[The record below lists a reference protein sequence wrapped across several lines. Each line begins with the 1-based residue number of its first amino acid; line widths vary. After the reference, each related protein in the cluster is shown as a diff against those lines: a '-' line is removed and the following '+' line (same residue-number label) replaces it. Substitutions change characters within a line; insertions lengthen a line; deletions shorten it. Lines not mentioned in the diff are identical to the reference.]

1 MTTVHHGLSVHPPPW
16 PFPFMVVSA
25 DLIVFLKGKVYVQS
39 VIQDDCVTWNDIH
52 LKTEKMG
59 GTTHGYPDPLH
70 LPNLLQVSLFFV
82 FVFFPSGLNRIRH
95 PKKPKTKK

>member
-1 MTTVHHGLSVHPPPW
+1 MTTVHHGLSVLPPPW
-16 PFPFMVVSA
+16 RFPFMVSA
-25 DLIVFLKGKVYVQS
+25 DFNSFSYGKGTVHAES

-70 LPNLLQVSLFFV
+70 LPNLLQVSLFLMCL
-82 FVFFPSGLNRIRH
+82 FF
-95 PKKPKTKK
+95 